1 MCNKRG
7 QEKGGDGRKGAHRK
21 GRQGEERGLLKQ
33 FRLDQG
39 QEGSGR
45 NLNSYRLVD
54 FEPGSD
60 LFNREKIG
68 QWNRSIKK
76 RIQTWISIA
85 NYRKVCFREKLLYAV
100 QFTGAPFRP

>member
-1 MCNKRG
+1 MCIKRG
-7 QEKGGDGRKGAHRK
+7 QGKGVDGRKGAHRK
-21 GRQGEERGLLKQ
+21 GRKGDERGLLKAVLTQ
-33 FRLDQG
+33 S
-39 QEGSGR
+39 GSGSGW
-45 NLNSYRLVD
+45 NLNTYRLVE
-54 FEPGSD
+54 FLLGSD

-85 NYRKVCFREKLLYAV
+85 NYRKVCLREKLLYAV